1 MKRPRIMISAPASG
15 SGKTLVTCG
24 LLMAFKKR
32 GIEQMI
38 CQKEELL
45 LDINNTKRY
54 ESKSIIE
61 KAYARLQ
68 DRKKK
73 WPLVYY

>member
-1 MKRPRIMISAPASG
+1 
-15 SGKTLVTCG
+15 
-24 LLMAFKKR
+24 
-32 GIEQMI
+32 MI